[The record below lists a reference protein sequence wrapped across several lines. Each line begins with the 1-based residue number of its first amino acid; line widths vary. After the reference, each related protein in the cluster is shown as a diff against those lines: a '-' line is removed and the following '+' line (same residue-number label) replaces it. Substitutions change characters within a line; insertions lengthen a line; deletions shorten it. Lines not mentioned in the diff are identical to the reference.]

1 MNGYLINIKEIN
13 KNKYLTLF
21 PTNESKEIIKKGEE
35 LWRKIK
41 DLIRQITKNI
51 GISEGHL
58 KTVI

>member
-1 MNGYLINIKEIN
+1 MNGYFKEIN

-35 LWRKIK
+35 LWRNIK

-58 KTVI
+58 KTVV

>member
-1 MNGYLINIKEIN
+1 MNGYFKEIN

-51 GISEGHL
+51 GISEEHL